1 MSNLIKIAKNSKNF
15 ESFSKKYFHHLKNIF
30 DNINFK
36 EINEFYKEVEKV
48 RTKGGTLY
56 VIGNGGSAANAATYA
71 NDLGTNLIKS
81 KKKIKPLKVVS
92 LTENSSVVTAVAN
105 DEGYENI
112 FVNQLK
118 IFFNFKKDKLLV
130 LSCSGNSKNLLKAAI
145 WVKKKKGKVIG
156 MLGFSGGKLKKLCSN
171 IIHIKTESGDYGP
184 VEDIQLIFNH
194 ILSHWYQK

>member
-1 MSNLIKIAKNSKNF
+1 MNNINKIVKNSKNF
-15 ESFSKKYFHHLKNIF
+15 EAFSKKYFEHLKNIF
-30 DNINFK
+30 ENININ
-36 EINEFYKEVEKV
+36 EINQFYKEIDKV
-48 RTKGGTLY
+48 RTNGGTLY

-92 LTENSSVVTAVAN
+92 LTENSSVITAVGN

-118 IFFNFKKDKLLV
+118 IFFDFKKDKLLV
-130 LSCSGNSKNLLKAAI
+130 LSCSGNSKNLIKAVL
-145 WVKKKKGKVIG
+145 WVKKKKGKIIA
-156 MLGFSGGKLKKLCSN
+156 MLGFDGGKLKKLCNN
-171 IIHIKTESGDYGP
+171 IMHIKTEKGDYGP